1 MKLKEKIYRFLK
13 WLQNYTKTDMVYVA
27 QGSFWWILGKF
38 FSFLASFL
46 VLMAF
51 ARFASKEVYGAYQ
64 YIISMAAMIG
74 LICLPGLDTAL
85 ARAIAKG
92 KEKTYFL
99 CEKERLRFG
108 FFAFLVFF
116 TISLWYFLHKN
127 FILGF
132 SFLIVGIFYPFLATF
147 SLYGVYWYAKKK
159 FDIQN
164 KYFVIHNLL
173 GAITLILFII
183 FKPAIPSVVFG
194 YFFAFT
200 FATFLFWILTRR
212 KINRETEE
220 DKEAISYGKHLTI
233 MAVPGAISG
242 QIDNVIMWQFIG
254 PAQVAIYA
262 YALRLVERIS
272 ELIPF
277 SALAF
282 PKMAEKNL
290 KADGVKRSIF
300 DKFLKLF
307 WFSIPFTILYIL
319 FCPIFFKIFFPA
331 YKESVIYSQILA
343 LTLIFSPFSF
353 LSTAFLAEAKKR
365 ELYILNFAPQ
375 ILKIVLFFVLIP
387 LLGIWGGVFS
397 ILISQIF
404 SSILT
409 LHFFH
414 KL

>member
-1 MKLKEKIYRFLK
+1 MKLKEKIYQFLR
-13 WLQNYTKTDMVYVA
+13 WLQIYTKTDVVYVA
-27 QGSFWWILGKF
+27 HGSFWWILGRV

-46 VLMAF
+46 ILMAF
-51 ARFASKEVYGAYQ
+51 ARFGTKEVYGAYQ
-64 YIISMAAMIG
+64 YVISMAAMIG

-85 ARAIAKG
+85 AGAIARG

-108 FFAFLVFF
+108 FFSFLIFLI
-116 TISLWYFLHKN
+116 ISLWYFLHKN

-132 SFLIVGIFYPFLATF
+132 SFLIAGIFHPFLATF

-173 GAITLILFII
+173 AAITLILFII

-200 FATFLFWILTRR
+200 FATFLFWILTRK
-212 KINRETEE
+212 KINKETEE
-220 DKEAISYGKHLTI
+220 DKEAIPYGKHLTI
-233 MAVPGAISG
+233 MSIPGAISA
-242 QIDNVIMWQFIG
+242 QIDNVVMWQFIG

-282 PKMAEKNL
+282 PKMAEKDL
-290 KADGVKRSIF
+290 KVDGVKKSIF

-307 WFSIPFTILYIL
+307 WFSIPFAILYIL

-331 YKESVIYSQILA
+331 YKESIIYSQVLA
-343 LTLIFSPFSF
+343 LTLIFSSFSF

-375 ILKIVLFFVLIP
+375 ILKIALFFVLIP
-387 LLGIWGGVFS
+387 IFGIWGGIYS

-404 SSILT
+404 FSTLT
-409 LHFFH
+409 FYFFK

>member
-1 MKLKEKIYRFLK
+1 MQLKNKIYQFLRR
-13 WLQNYTKTDMVYVA
+13 LEIYTKTDMIYVA
-27 QGSFWWILGKF
+27 EGSFWWFFGRI

-46 VLMAF
+46 ILMAF
-51 ARFASKEVYGAYQ
+51 ARFTTKEVYGAYQ
-64 YIISMAAMIG
+64 YVISMAAMIG

-108 FFAFLVFF
+108 FFSFLIFII
-116 TISLWYFLHKN
+116 ISLWYFLHKN

-132 SFLIVGIFYPFLATF
+132 SFFLAGILYPFLATF
-147 SLYGVYWYAKKK
+147 SLYSAFWYAKKR
-159 FDIQN
+159 FDVQN
-164 KYFVIHNLL
+164 KYFVFHNLF
-173 GAITLILFII
+173 GAIVLILFII
-183 FKPAIPSVVFG
+183 LKPTIFSVIFG
-194 YFFAFT
+194 YFCGYT
-200 FATFLFWILTRR
+200 FATFLFWVLTR
-212 KINRETEE
+212 KEIKKETEE
-220 DKEAISYGKHLTI
+220 DREAIPFGKHLTI
-233 MAVPGAISG
+233 MAIPGAVSA
-242 QIDNVIMWQFIG
+242 QIDNVILWQFIG

-290 KADGVKRSIF
+290 KEDRVKKSIF

-307 WFSIPFTILYIL
+307 WFSVPFTIFYIL

-331 YKESVIYSQILA
+331 YKESIIYSQVLA

-353 LSTAFLAEAKKR
+353 LSTAFLAEVKKR

-375 ILKIVLFFVLIP
+375 ILKIILFFVLIP
-387 LLGIWGGVFS
+387 LFGIWGGVSS

-404 SSILT
+404 FSALT
-409 LHFFH
+409 LYFFQ

>member
-1 MKLKEKIYRFLK
+1 MKLKEKIYQFLR
-13 WLQNYTKTDMVYVA
+13 WLQIYTKTDVVYVA
-27 QGSFWWILGKF
+27 HGSFWWILGRV

-46 VLMAF
+46 ILMAF
-51 ARFASKEVYGAYQ
+51 ARFATKEVYGAYQ
-64 YIISMAAMIG
+64 YVISMAAMIG

-108 FFAFLVFF
+108 FFSFLIFLI
-116 TISLWYFLHKN
+116 ISLWYFLHKN

-132 SFLIVGIFYPFLATF
+132 SFLIAGIFHPFLATF

-173 GAITLILFII
+173 AAITLILFII

-200 FATFLFWILTRR
+200 FANFLFWILTRK
-212 KINRETEE
+212 KINKETEE

-233 MAVPGAISG
+233 MSIPGAISA

-290 KADGVKRSIF
+290 KEDGVKKSIF

-307 WFSIPFTILYIL
+307 WFSILFTIFYIL

-331 YKESVIYSQILA
+331 YKESIIYSQVLA

-375 ILKIVLFFVLIP
+375 ILKIALFFVLIP
-387 LLGIWGGVFS
+387 IFGIWGGIYS

-404 SSILT
+404 FSTLT
-409 LHFFH
+409 FYFFK

>member
-1 MKLKEKIYRFLK
+1 MKLKEKIYQFLR

-27 QGSFWWILGKF
+27 EGSFWWIFGRV
-38 FSFLASFL
+38 FSFLAGFL
-46 VLMAF
+46 ILMAF
-51 ARFASKEVYGAYQ
+51 ARFATKEVYGAYQ

-74 LICLPGLDTAL
+74 LILLPGLDTAL
-85 ARAIAKG
+85 IRSVAQR
-92 KEKTYFL
+92 KEKTFFL
-99 CEKERLRFG
+99 CEKEKLKFG
-108 FFAFLVFF
+108 VLAFSVFLI
-116 TISLWYFLHKN
+116 ISLWYFIHKN
-127 FILGF
+127 FELAL
-132 SFLIVGIFYPFLATF
+132 SFFFAGIFLPLLAIF
-147 SLYGVYWYAKKK
+147 SLYLAFWQGRKK
-159 FDIQN
+159 FDLQN
-164 KYFVIHNLL
+164 KYFVAHNLL
-173 GAITLILFII
+173 AALILILFII
-183 FKPAIPSVVFG
+183 FKPKITFIIFG

-200 FATFLFWILTRR
+200 FSTFLFWFLTR
-212 KINRETEE
+212 KEINRESEE

-233 MAVPGAISG
+233 MSVPGSISA

-254 PAQVAIYA
+254 PAQVATYA

-290 KADGVKRSIF
+290 KEDRVKKSIF

-307 WFSIPFTILYIL
+307 WFSVPFAILYIL

-331 YKESVIYSQILA
+331 YKESIIYSQVLG

-365 ELYILNFAPQ
+365 ELYLLNFAPQ
-375 ILKIVLFFVLIP
+375 ILKIILFFILIP
-387 LLGIWGGVFS
+387 LSGIWGGVYS

-404 SSILT
+404 FSLLT
-409 LHFFH
+409 LYFFQ

>member
-1 MKLKEKIYRFLK
+1 MKLKEKIYQFLR
-13 WLQNYTKTDMVYVA
+13 WLQNYTKTDMVYVVEN
-27 QGSFWWILGKF
+27 SFWWIFGRI

-46 VLMAF
+46 ILMAF
-51 ARFASKEVYGAYQ
+51 ARFATKEVYGAYQ
-64 YIISMAAMIG
+64 YIISMFGMIS
-74 LICLPGLDTAL
+74 LIFLPGLDTAL
-85 ARAIAKG
+85 VRSIAKQ
-92 KEKTYFL
+92 KEKTFFL
-99 CEKERLRFG
+99 CEKEKLKFG
-108 FFAFLVFF
+108 VFALLVFCA
-116 TISLWYFLHKN
+116 ISFWYFFHKN
-127 FILGF
+127 FELAI
-132 SFLIVGIFYPFLATF
+132 SFFVAGIFSIPLAVF
-147 SLYGVYWYAKKK
+147 SLYSAFWQGKKR
-159 FDIQN
+159 FDLQN
-164 KYFVIHNLL
+164 KYFVLHNLL
-173 GAITLILFII
+173 AALILISLIIFSQKITLI
-183 FKPAIPSVVFG
+183 VFG
-194 YFFAFT
+194 YFFGFT
-200 FATFLFWILTRR
+200 FATFLFWILTRK
-212 KINRETEE
+212 KINKEGEE
-220 DKEAISYGKHLTI
+220 DKEAIPFGKHLTI
-233 MAVPGAISG
+233 MAIPVAISS
-242 QIDNVIMWQFIG
+242 QIDNVILWQFKG

-290 KADGVKRSIF
+290 KANGVKKSIF

-343 LTLIFSPFSF
+343 LILVFSPFSF
-353 LSTAFLAEAKKR
+353 LVTAILAEAKKR

-375 ILKIVLFFVLIP
+375 ILKIILFFVLIP
-387 LLGIWGGVFS
+387 IFGIWGGVFS

-404 SSILT
+404 FSILT